1 MARKEYNIDCYFD
14 VKDNECFYDIMKYE
28 MVRHCTDIESMIFY
42 VFDWVEKYGEKFGE
56 INCVEIYDEYHDEL
70 LAVIHFDID
79 AEEVIIL

>member
-14 VKDNECFYDIMKYE
+14 SEFIDDTIRYE
-28 MVRHCTDIESMIFY
+28 MVRHCKDLESMIFY

-79 AEEVIIL
+79 IEEVIII